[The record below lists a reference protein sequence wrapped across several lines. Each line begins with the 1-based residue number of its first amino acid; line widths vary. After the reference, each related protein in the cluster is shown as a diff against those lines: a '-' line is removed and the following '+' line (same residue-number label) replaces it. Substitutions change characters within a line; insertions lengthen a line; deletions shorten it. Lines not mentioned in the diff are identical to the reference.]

1 MPIFMQYDGILG
13 LATGKRKGWIE
24 LESCQWE
31 QNRDVTN
38 RSRRIEGIRA
48 PSSSEIVVTHFQD
61 AISPQLFRESIE
73 GTRKKATIEFGNEP
87 DPGHLQMYLRIE
99 LVNTMI
105 SSISSSTIGG
115 SGKPTESISL
125 NFTKATFSYDPNGA
139 SAAGPTHPTPTAVII

>member
-1 MPIFMQYDGILG
+1 MADSINIFTSIFFRNIIQLFDRCETGGISMPIFMQYDGILG

-105 SSISSSTIGG
+105 SSISSS
-115 SGKPTESISL
+115 
-125 NFTKATFSYDPNGA
+125 
-139 SAAGPTHPTPTAVII
+139 